1 MRRLGCRR
9 RVHSET
15 EGEAQKQM
23 EADRD
28 EYYKQFISLTYDYSA
43 AEVEARD
50 GYILHGTHRDDIP
63 IETKTVTSSE
73 FKTYN
78 SNGNTIHI
86 PAEAKPAEMMK
97 RRRKALRRMYPALKP
112 PQPTGSMRMLW
123 LRTLNRRCCLFLIT
137 RSFRIHKAFRRRG
150 LL

>member
-1 MRRLGCRR
+1 MRRKPPWKHGRRKSINAKTWLPKAGSLGNRGR
-9 RVHSET
+9 GPEN
-15 EGEAQKQM
+15 KM

-123 LRTLNRRCCLFLIT
+123 LRTLNRRCCL
-137 RSFRIHKAFRRRG
+137 SF
-150 LL
+150 